1 MKRLYQASKVIILV
15 LVAVSAAVGQEK
27 LTKSPV
33 AEKKGAEAEMSA
45 LELRGIE
52 LIREAGRDASTLVD
66 RRQAVRI
73 QASAAD
79 SLWKHDENTARAFFS
94 QAFENASTYY
104 RDSRDE
110 NVDKIGEASVV
121 PRSDLRLEVIRLA
134 SRHDG
139 ALAKTFTDQ
148 FVAEKRR
155 EAESK
160 TAQSNWDRK
169 RAGDPA
175 LFGTSAPATADL
187 MSAASSLL
195 STDHKMAADLA
206 MRAIAGGVT
215 QPVPNFLAQLSIR
228 DRASADRVFQAA
240 LERVAAEPQVVPG
253 QLLLLAAYPFG
264 ENRVWISDGNG
275 TSSIGFGR
283 LPKFE
288 VNERQ
293 IAGFLRISA
302 AVLNRASEI
311 NTAQNPDLA
320 PRFNS
325 ALFAARVL
333 GQKVAKHD
341 PALLENWR
349 ALVSKLQSAAQ
360 QKTRDGIDNTLREMT
375 AENQSPEERSANAS
389 DRVKSM
395 IDAAERTSD
404 LVERDN
410 RFGSAATT
418 AMQGGDFA
426 RALEIADRIGDTD
439 YKQRIREWINSR
451 AANKAIEEKRIDD
464 ALRYANEVSATD
476 ERAYLYY
483 QIAKIALGSQDKARA
498 LQLAEDAA
506 NYVSRADNGLGK
518 LRALIGLAGL
528 YSKVDVARS
537 FELLTEA
544 AKVADRIG
552 DYSPEQARLVRTLS
566 NRSGSNNMV
575 SMTTV
580 EEFDLGKTFATFAA
594 IDFDRT
600 LGLANAFESKALKH
614 STVIAVASTLFDR
627 KPAKT
632 GS

>member
-1 MKRLYQASKVIILV
+1 MMKRLYQASTIVIIL
-15 LVAVSAAVGQEK
+15 LIVAVSVAFAQEK
-27 LTKSPV
+27 LTKAP
-33 AEKKGAEAEMSA
+33 APDKKGAESEISA

-79 SLWKHDENTARAFFS
+79 SLWKHDENTARSFFA

-110 NVDKIGEASVV
+110 NVDKIGGASFV

-148 FVAEKRR
+148 FVAEKKR

-160 TAQSNWDRK
+160 TAQSNYDRK
-169 RAGDPA
+169 VAGDPA
-175 LFGTSAPATADL
+175 LFGTAAPATADL
-187 MSAASSLL
+187 MMAANSLL
-195 STDHKMAADLA
+195 NTDHKMAADLA
-206 MRAIAGGVT
+206 MRAIAGGIT
-215 QPVPNFLAQLSIR
+215 QPVPNFLAELSAR

-264 ENRVWISDGNG
+264 ENRVWISDGNS
-275 TSSIGFGR
+275 TSSIGFSR

-293 IAGFLRISA
+293 ITGFLRISA

-311 NTAQNPDLA
+311 DITQNPDLA
-320 PRFNS
+320 RRFNS

-333 GQKVAKHD
+333 EPKVAKHD

-349 ALVSKLQSAAQ
+349 ALLSKLQSAAQ

-375 AENQSPEERSANAS
+375 AENQGPQERSA

-395 IDAAERTSD
+395 LDAAERTSD

-410 RFGSAATT
+410 RFGSAATA

-426 RALEIADRIGDTD
+426 RALEIADRISDMD
-439 YKQRIREWINSR
+439 YRQRVREWINSR
-451 AANKAIEEKRIDD
+451 AATKAIEEKRIDD
-464 ALRYANEVSATD
+464 ALRFAGEVSATD

-483 QIAKIALGSQDKARA
+483 QIANIALGSQDKARA

-506 NYVSRADNGLGK
+506 NYVSKAENGLGK

-537 FELLTEA
+537 FELLSEA

-566 NRSGSNNMV
+566 NRNGSNNMV
-575 SMTTV
+575 SSTTV
-580 EEFDLGKTFATFAA
+580 EAFDLGKTFAIFAA